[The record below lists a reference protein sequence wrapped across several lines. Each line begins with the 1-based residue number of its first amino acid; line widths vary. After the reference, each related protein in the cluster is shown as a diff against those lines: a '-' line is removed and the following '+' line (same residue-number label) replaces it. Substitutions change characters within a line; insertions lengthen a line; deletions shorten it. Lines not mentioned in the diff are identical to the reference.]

1 MSEFTLA
8 AWGAFLR
15 PSFGEV
21 LAEAGVKVIDVAGAS
36 NPADVAPDADAL
48 YVRLPQ
54 YADEEVIAS
63 LPMLKALAVPG
74 AGLEVIDLD
83 AATKHGIPV
92 LSGRGMGHEAVADWT
107 IGSILWLTRRMGAT
121 HEAMRTGA
129 WERRFDIQER
139 RDLHKLTVGLIG
151 YGAIG
156 ARVAAILATGF
167 GSRVLVQDTAEP
179 AREAAQNAGY
189 EVVDLDALITESDV
203 ITIHAQAKHGEPPL
217 IDQERL
223 AAMKPTALLVN
234 TSRGALLDYPALIE
248 ALDGNRLAGAAL
260 DVFNQEPPQQEEL
273 IDRLT
278 AHPNVLVSPHQAGM
292 TIDATDS
299 LAHGVATSV
308 VDVLNGLR
316 PANCANPEVWT
327 MHREVAS

>member
-1 MSEFTLA
+1 MSAFTLA

-21 LAEAGVKVIDVAGAS
+21 LDKAGVTVVDVPGTS
-36 NPADVAPDADAL
+36 KPADVAPDCDAL

-63 LPMLKALAVPG
+63 LPMLKAMAVPG
-74 AGLEVIDLD
+74 AGLEVIDLE
-83 AATKHGIPV
+83 AATRHGIPV

-139 RDLHKLTVGLIG
+139 RDLHKLTVGIIG
-151 YGAIG
+151 FGAIG
-156 ARVAAILATGF
+156 ARVAGILSTGF
-167 GSRVLVQDTAEP
+167 GTRVLVQDTAEP
-179 AREAAQNAGY
+179 AREAARSSGF
-189 EVVDLDALITESDV
+189 EVVELDTLIRESDV
-203 ITIHAQAKHGEPPL
+203 ISIHAQAKHGEPPL
-217 IDQERL
+217 IDRARL

-234 TSRGALLDYPALIE
+234 TSRGALLDYPALVE
-248 ALDGNRLAGAAL
+248 ALDAGTLAGAAM
-260 DVFNQEPPQQEEL
+260 DVFDQEPPQQEQL

-299 LAHGVATSV
+299 LAHGVASSV
-308 VDVLNGLR
+308 VDVLNGRR
-316 PANCANPEVWT
+316 PSNCANPEVWT
-327 MHREVAS
+327 MEREVAS